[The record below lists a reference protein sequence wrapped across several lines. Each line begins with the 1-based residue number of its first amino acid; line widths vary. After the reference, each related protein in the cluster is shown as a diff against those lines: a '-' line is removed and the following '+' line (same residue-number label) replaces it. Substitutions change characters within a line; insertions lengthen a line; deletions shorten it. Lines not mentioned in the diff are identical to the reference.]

1 MRLLKRF
8 WYNLCMSVSLMFLRW
23 AGEDPDDGRLKYLL
37 SKDSSD
43 LTPDEIKEIDRLTK
57 DADVVIMG

>member
-8 WYNLCMSVSLMFLRW
+8 WHNLCMSVSLMFLRW
-23 AGEDPDDGRLKYLL
+23 AGEDPDVGRLKYLL
-37 SKDSSD
+37 SKDSG